1 MTITPPK
8 VLDALAVLEPEGD
21 TDAKV
26 AKVVEEAL
34 VRRLHHFQYV
44 DRHLQRKYGMTF
56 AQFRDTRV
64 VEQKRYAF
72 ETESD
77 FWEWEL
83 AQGGIRTMERQ
94 LNELRRPGD
103 DGR

>member
-1 MTITPPK
+1 MTITPAK

-26 AKVVEEAL
+26 AKVVQEAL
-34 VRRLHHFQYV
+34 GRRLHHYQYI

-56 AQFRDTRV
+56 AQFRDSRV
-64 VEQKRYAF
+64 AEQKGYPF
-72 ETESD
+72 EAESD
-77 FWEWEL
+77 FWEWDL
-83 AQGGIRTMERQ
+83 AQDGIRTMERQ
-94 LNELRRPGD
+94 LSELRRPGD